1 MLGFSETKSDKTL
14 RKQAFADL
22 RKKARIKAE
31 IKKRE
36 AEIVQK
42 KKDEALKTGV
52 NSDFSAEI

>member
-1 MLGFSETKSDKTL
+1 MLGFSETKSDKT
-14 RKQAFADL
+14 L

-36 AEIVQK
+36 AEIAKK

-52 NSDFSAEI
+52 NSDFSTEI